1 MALTLKEAIKIANKK
16 KYAPKLISIKEY
28 ADRYV
33 FYYTN
38 ENNETMYCSGG
49 LYVMKGSGKTG
60 VFFPPDYDDEYF
72 FSGVEIP
79 VPDDI

>member
-1 MALTLKEAIKIANKK
+1 
-16 KYAPKLISIKEY
+16 
-28 ADRYV
+28 
-33 FYYTN
+33 
-38 ENNETMYCSGG
+38 
-49 LYVMKGSGKTG
+49 MKDSGKTG